1 MTAQEAEQRIHEQAW
16 IGRTPGLERTRELL
30 GRLGDPHMGL
40 KFVHITG
47 TNGKGSTA
55 AMVSSVLQ
63 KAGFKTGLYTSP
75 HLWYFGERFQIN
87 GVPIADTDLGR
98 ITELVLKAAQ
108 NMTDPATEFEL
119 MTAVAMVYFKE
130 QNCDIA
136 VLEVGL
142 GGRLDSTNI
151 IPAPEVAV
159 ITNLGLEHT
168 DQLGHTI
175 PLIAKE
181 KAGIIK
187 PGCRCVL
194 YHQSREA
201 EAVVEEVCREKGVE
215 LTVTDLASIQV
226 LEAGAQGQR
235 FLYRGVEYRIPMVGA
250 YQVRNASTAIEVVE
264 ALRRGGWMIA
274 QEALSQGLAKAA
286 WPGRMELAH
295 QKPDLIIDGGHN
307 PQCMEAIAQSLP
319 QLYPGKKI
327 RFLVGVM
334 GDKNYGETKATLPPR
349 AHSYVTLPPD
359 SPRALSAG
367 DLAAFLKGKGAQA
380 TPCESVEEG
389 LHTILAQ
396 SSPEDVICA
405 CGSLYMVGE
414 LRHLLGLC

>member
-16 IGRTPGLERTRELL
+16 IGRTPGLRRTRELL

-40 KFVHITG
+40 RFVHITG

-55 AMVSSVLQ
+55 AMVSGVLR
-63 KAGFKTGLYTSP
+63 KAGIKTGLYTSP
-75 HLWYFGERFQIN
+75 HLWRFGERFQVN
-87 GVPIADTDLGR
+87 GVPIADGDLGR
-98 ITELVLKAAQ
+98 ITERVLKAAE

-119 MTAVAMVYFKE
+119 MTAIAMVYFQE
-130 QNCDIA
+130 QYCGIV

-168 DQLGHTI
+168 EILGDTI
-175 PLIAKE
+175 PLIARE

-201 EAVVEEVCREKGVE
+201 EEVVEAVCREKGVE
-215 LTVTDLASIQV
+215 LTVTDTDSLRV
-226 LEAGAQGQR
+226 LEAGSRGQR
-235 FLYRGVEYRIPMVGA
+235 FLYRGREYAIPMVGA
-250 YQVRNASTAIEVVE
+250 YQVKNAATAIEVVE
-264 ALRRGGWMIA
+264 ALRRGGWDIPE
-274 QEALSQGLAKAA
+274 QALLEGLAGAV

-319 QLYPGKKI
+319 LLYPGKKI

-334 GDKNYGETKATLPPR
+334 ADKDYGDMMGRLLPL
-349 AHSYVTLPPD
+349 AKSFVTITPD
-359 SPRALSAG
+359 SPRALSAR
-367 DLAAFLKGKGAQA
+367 DLAAFLEGKGAQA

-389 LHTILAQ
+389 LRAVLAQ
-396 SSPEDVICA
+396 SAQEDVICA

>member
-16 IGRTPGLERTRELL
+16 IGRTPGLSRTRELL
-30 GRLGDPHMGL
+30 GRLGNPHLGL

-55 AMVSSVLQ
+55 AMVSSVLRR
-63 KAGFKTGLYTSP
+63 AGIKTGLYTSP
-75 HLWYFGERFQIN
+75 HLWHFGERFQVN
-87 GVPIADTDLGR
+87 GAPIADEDLGR
-98 ITELVLKAAQ
+98 ITETVLKAAE

-119 MTAVAMVYFKE
+119 MTAVAMVYFQE
-130 QNCDIA
+130 QNCGIV

-151 IPAPEVAV
+151 IPAPEAAV

-168 DQLGHTI
+168 DQLGDTI
-175 PLIAKE
+175 PLIARE

-201 EAVVEEVCREKGVE
+201 EEVVAEVCREQGVE
-215 LTVTDLASIQV
+215 LTVTDLDSLQV
-226 LEAGAQGQR
+226 LEADSRGQR
-235 FLYRGVEYRIPMVGA
+235 FLYRGEEYRIPMVGA
-250 YQVRNASTAIEVVE
+250 YQVRNAATAIEVVE
-264 ALRRGGWMIA
+264 ALRRGGWDVSR
-274 QEALSQGLAKAA
+274 EALLEGLAGAS

-295 QKPDLIIDGGHN
+295 QNPDLIIDGGHN

-319 QLYPGKKI
+319 LLYPGKKI

-334 GDKNYGETKATLPPR
+334 ADKDYGDMMGRLLPL
-349 AHSYVTLPPD
+349 AKSFVTLTPD
-359 SPRALSAG
+359 SPRALSAQ
-367 DLAAFLKGKGAQA
+367 DLAAFLREKGARA
-380 TPCESVEEG
+380 TPCQSVEEG

>member
-130 QNCDIA
+130 QNCDIV

-334 GDKNYGETKATLPPR
+334 GDKDYGDMMDKLLPL
-349 AHSYVTLPPD
+349 AHSFVTLTPD

>member
-16 IGRTPGLERTRELL
+16 IGRAPGLSRTRELL

-55 AMVSSVLQ
+55 AMVSSVLR
-63 KAGFKTGLYTSP
+63 KAGLKTGLYTSP
-75 HLWYFGERFQIN
+75 HLWHFGERFQVD
-87 GVPIADTDLGR
+87 GRPIADEDLGR
-98 ITELVLKAAQ
+98 ITETVLKAAE

-119 MTAVAMVYFKE
+119 MTAVAMVYFRE
-130 QNCDIA
+130 QRCDLV

-151 IPAPEVAV
+151 IPAPEAAV

-168 DQLGHTI
+168 DQLGDTI
-175 PLIAKE
+175 PLIARE

-201 EAVVEEVCREKGVE
+201 EEVVEEVCREKGVE
-215 LTVTDLASIQV
+215 LTVTDLDSLRV
-226 LEAGAQGQR
+226 LEADSRGQR
-235 FLYRGVEYRIPMVGA
+235 FTYRGAEYRIPMVGA
-250 YQVRNASTAIEVVE
+250 YQVRNAATAIEVVE
-264 ALRRGGWMIA
+264 ALRRGGWDISPKA
-274 QEALSQGLAKAA
+274 LQEGMAGAV

-295 QKPDLIIDGGHN
+295 QNPDLIIDGGHN

-319 QLYPGKKI
+319 LLYPGKKI
-327 RFLVGVM
+327 RFLTGVM
-334 GDKNYGETKATLPPR
+334 ADKDYPDMMGKLLPL
-349 AHSYVTLPPD
+349 AKSFHTITPD
-359 SPRALSAG
+359 SPRALSAE
-367 DLAAFLKGKGAQA
+367 DLAAFLRGKGAEA
-380 TPCESVEEG
+380 TPCRSVEEG
-389 LHTILAQ
+389 LRTILAQ
-396 SSPEDVICA
+396 STPEDVICA

>member
-130 QNCDIA
+130 QNCDIV

-334 GDKNYGETKATLPPR
+334 GDKDYGDMMDKLLPL
-349 AHSYVTLPPD
+349 AHSFVTLTPD

-367 DLAAFLKGKGAQA
+367 DLAAFLKRKGAQA

>member
-1 MTAQEAEQRIHEQAW
+1 MTAQEAEQKIHEQAW
-16 IGRTPGLERTRELL
+16 IGRTPGLDRTRELL
-30 GRLGDPHMGL
+30 GRLGTPHMGL

-55 AMVSSVLQ
+55 AMVSSVLR
-63 KAGFKTGLYTSP
+63 KAGLKTGLYTSP
-75 HLWYFGERFQIN
+75 HLWHFGERFQVN
-87 GVPIADTDLGR
+87 GAPIADEDLGR
-98 ITELVLKAAQ
+98 ITETVLEAARD
-108 NMTDPATEFEL
+108 MTDPATEFEL

-130 QNCDIA
+130 QRCDIV

-168 DQLGHTI
+168 EQLGNTI

-187 PGCRCVL
+187 TGCRCVL

-201 EAVVEEVCREKGVE
+201 EEVVEEVCREKGVE
-215 LTVTDLASIQV
+215 LTVTDLDSLQV
-226 LEAGAQGQR
+226 LEAGARGQR
-235 FLYRGVEYRIPMVGA
+235 FTYRGTEYHIPMVGS
-250 YQVRNASTAIEVVE
+250 YQVRNAATAIETVE
-264 ALRRGGWMIA
+264 ALRRGGWNITG
-274 QEALSQGLAKAA
+274 EALQKGLSSAS

-295 QKPDLIIDGGHN
+295 KAPDLIIDGGHN
-307 PQCMEAIAQSLP
+307 PQCMQALAQSLE
-319 QLYPGKKI
+319 QLFPGRKI
-327 RFLVGVM
+327 HFLVGVM
-334 GDKNYGETKATLPPR
+334 GDKDYPDMMGSLLPL
-349 AHSYVTLPPD
+349 AHSFVTITPD

-367 DLAAFLKGKGAQA
+367 DLAAFLEGKGAKA

-389 LHTILAQ
+389 LHTVLDQCA
-396 SSPEDVICA
+396 PEDVICA

>member
-334 GDKNYGETKATLPPR
+334 GDKNYGDMMDKLLPL
-349 AHSYVTLPPD
+349 AHSFVTLTPD

>member
-16 IGRTPGLERTRELL
+16 IGRTPGLDRTRELL

-55 AMVSSVLQ
+55 AMVSSVLR
-63 KAGFKTGLYTSP
+63 KAGWKTGLYTSP
-75 HLWYFGERFQIN
+75 HLWHFGERFQVN
-87 GVPIADTDLGR
+87 GAPIADEDLGR
-98 ITELVLKAAQ
+98 ITERVLKAAQ
-108 NMTDPATEFEL
+108 GMSDPATEFEL
-119 MTAVAMVYFKE
+119 MTAVAMVYFQE
-130 QNCDIA
+130 QNCDLV

-168 DQLGHTI
+168 DQLGDTLA
-175 PLIAKE
+175 LIAKE
-181 KAGIIK
+181 KAGIVK

-194 YHQSREA
+194 YHQSREV
-201 EAVVEEVCREKGVE
+201 EDVVEEVCRTLGVE
-215 LTVTDLASIQV
+215 LTKTDLDSVQI
-226 LEAGAQGQR
+226 LETSPAGQR
-235 FLYRGVEYRIPMVGA
+235 FSYRGETYQIPMVGA
-250 YQVRNASTAIEVVE
+250 YQVRNAATAIETVE
-264 ALRRGGWMIA
+264 ALRRGGWKISP
-274 QEALSQGLAKAA
+274 EALNQGLATAS
-286 WPGRMELAH
+286 WPGRMELARRN
-295 QKPDLIIDGGHN
+295 PDFIIDGGHN

-319 QLYPGKKI
+319 QLCPGKKI
-327 RFLVGVM
+327 HFLVGVM
-334 GDKNYGETKATLPPR
+334 GDKDYPDMMDKLLPL
-349 AHSYVTLPPD
+349 AHSFVTLTPD
-359 SPRALSAG
+359 SPRALSAE
-367 DLAAFLKGKGAQA
+367 DLAAFLEGKGAKA
-380 TPCESVEEG
+380 TPCTSVEEG
-389 LHTILAQ
+389 LRTILAQ

>member
-16 IGRTPGLERTRELL
+16 IGRTPGLSRTRELL
-30 GRLGDPHMGL
+30 ERLGNPHLGL

-55 AMVSSVLQ
+55 AMVSSVLR
-63 KAGFKTGLYTSP
+63 KAGVKTGLYTSP
-75 HLWYFGERFQIN
+75 HLWHFGERFQVN
-87 GVPIADTDLGR
+87 GQPIADGDLGR
-98 ITELVLKAAQ
+98 ITERVLKAAE

-119 MTAVAMVYFKE
+119 MTALAMVYFKE
-130 QNCDIA
+130 QHCGIV

-168 DQLGHTI
+168 QLLGDTI
-175 PLIAKE
+175 PLIARE

-201 EAVVEEVCREKGVE
+201 QEVVEEVCREKGVE
-215 LTVTDLASIQV
+215 LTVTDTDSLQV
-226 LEAGAQGQR
+226 LEAGVEGQR
-235 FLYRGVEYRIPMVGA
+235 FTYRGTEYRIPMVGA
-250 YQVRNASTAIEVVE
+250 YQARNAATAIEVVE
-264 ALRRGGWMIA
+264 ALRRGGWEIS
-274 QEALSQGLAKAA
+274 QEALHQGLAGAV
-286 WPGRMELAH
+286 WPGRMELARR
-295 QKPDLIIDGGHN
+295 KPDFIIDGGHN
-307 PQCMEAIAQSLP
+307 PQCMEAIAQSLT
-319 QLYPGKKI
+319 QLYPGRKI

-334 GDKNYGETKATLPPR
+334 GDKDYGDMMGRLLPL
-349 AHSYVTLPPD
+349 AKSFHTITPD

-367 DLAAFLKGKGAQA
+367 DLAAFLRGKGAEA
-380 TPCESVEEG
+380 TPCESVKEA
-389 LHTILAQ
+389 LHAVLAQ
-396 SSPEDVICA
+396 STPEDVICA

>member
-16 IGRTPGLERTRELL
+16 IGRTPGLDRTRELL
-30 GRLGDPHMGL
+30 GRLDDPHKDL

-55 AMVSSVLQ
+55 AMVSNVLRR
-63 KAGFKTGLYTSP
+63 AGLKTGLYTSP
-75 HLWYFGERFQIN
+75 HLWHFGERFQVN
-87 GVPIADTDLGR
+87 GTPIADEDLGR
-98 ITELVLKAAQ
+98 ITQRVLDAAQ

-119 MTAVAMVYFKE
+119 MTAVAMLYFKE
-130 QNCDIA
+130 QGCDLV

-159 ITNLGLEHT
+159 MTNLGLEHT
-168 DQLGHTI
+168 DQLGDTLE
-175 PLIAKE
+175 LIAKE

-187 PGCRCVL
+187 PGCRAVL
-194 YHQSREA
+194 YHQSREV
-201 EAVVEEVCREKGVE
+201 EQVVEDVCREKGVE
-215 LTVTDLASIQV
+215 LTITDLDSVKVDKICP
-226 LEAGAQGQR
+226 EGQY
-235 FLYRGVEYRIPMVGA
+235 FHYCGEEYHIPMVGG
-250 YQVRNASTAIEVVE
+250 YQVCNAATAIEVIK
-264 ALRRGGWMIA
+264 ALRRGGWDIPEQA
-274 QEALSQGLAKAA
+274 LQEGLSTAS

-295 QKPDLIIDGGHN
+295 RSPDVVIDGGHN

-327 RFLVGVM
+327 HFLVGVM
-334 GDKNYGETKATLPPR
+334 GDKDYPDMIGKILPL
-349 AHSYVTLPPD
+349 AHSFVTLTPD
-359 SPRALSAG
+359 SPRALSAQ
-367 DLAAFLKGKGAQA
+367 DLARFLEEKGAKA

-389 LHTILAQ
+389 LRTVLAQ
-396 SSPEDVICA
+396 AGPEEVICA

>member
-1 MTAQEAEQRIHEQAW
+1 MTAQEAEQKIHEQAW
-16 IGRTPGLERTRELL
+16 IGRAPGLERTRELL
-30 GRLGDPHMGL
+30 GRLGNAHMGL
-40 KFVHITG
+40 KYVHITG

-55 AMVSSVLQ
+55 AMVSSVLR
-63 KAGFKTGLYTSP
+63 KAGLKTGLYTSP
-75 HLWYFGERFQIN
+75 HLWRFGERFQVN
-87 GVPIADTDLGR
+87 GQPIADEDLGR
-98 ITELVLKAAQ
+98 ITEQVLEAAR

-119 MTAVAMVYFKE
+119 MTAVAMVYFQE
-130 QNCDIA
+130 QRCDIV

-168 DQLGHTI
+168 QQLGSTL

-201 EAVVEEVCREKGVE
+201 EEVVEEVCREKGVE
-215 LTVTDLASIQV
+215 LTVTDLDSLQV
-226 LEAGAQGQR
+226 LEAGAEGQR
-235 FLYRGVEYRIPMVGA
+235 FLYRGTQYRIPMVGD
-250 YQVRNASTAIEVVE
+250 YQVRNAAAAIETVQ
-264 ALRRGGWMIA
+264 ALRRGGWTITG
-274 QEALSQGLAKAA
+274 EALGEGLASAV

-295 QKPDLIIDGGHN
+295 KNPDLIIDGGHN
-307 PQCMEAIAQSLP
+307 PQCMQALAQSLE
-319 QLYPGKKI
+319 QLCPDKKI
-327 RFLVGVM
+327 HFLVGVM
-334 GDKNYGETKATLPPR
+334 GDKDYPAMMGSLLPL
-349 AHSYVTLPPD
+349 AHSFVTITPD

-367 DLAAFLKGKGAQA
+367 ELAAFLEGKGAKA
-380 TPCESVEEG
+380 TPCDSVEEG
-389 LHTILAQ
+389 LRTVLGQCAA
-396 SSPEDVICA
+396 EDVACA

>member
-16 IGRTPGLERTRELL
+16 IGRTPGLDRTRELL
-30 GRLGDPHMGL
+30 GRLDDPHKDL

-55 AMVSSVLQ
+55 AMVSNVLRR
-63 KAGFKTGLYTSP
+63 AGFKTGLYTSP
-75 HLWYFGERFQIN
+75 HLWHFGERFQVN
-87 GVPIADTDLGR
+87 GTPIADEDLGR
-98 ITELVLKAAQ
+98 ITQRVLDAAQ

-119 MTAVAMVYFKE
+119 MTGVAMLYFKE
-130 QNCDIA
+130 QGCDLV

-159 ITNLGLEHT
+159 MTNLGLEHT
-168 DQLGHTI
+168 DQLGDTLE
-175 PLIAKE
+175 LIAKE

-187 PGCRCVL
+187 PGCRAVL
-194 YHQSREA
+194 YHQSREV
-201 EAVVEEVCREKGVE
+201 EQVVEDVCREKGVE
-215 LTVTDLASIQV
+215 LTITDLDSVKVDKICP
-226 LEAGAQGQR
+226 EGQY
-235 FLYRGVEYRIPMVGA
+235 FHYCGEKYHIPMVGG
-250 YQVRNASTAIEVVE
+250 YQVCNAATAIEVIK
-264 ALRRGGWMIA
+264 ALRRGGWDIPE
-274 QEALSQGLAKAA
+274 QALREGLSTAS

-295 QKPDLIIDGGHN
+295 RSPDLVIDGGHN
-307 PQCMEAIAQSLP
+307 PQCMEAIAHSLP

-327 RFLVGVM
+327 HFLVGVM
-334 GDKNYGETKATLPPR
+334 GDKDYPDMIGKILPL
-349 AHSYVTLPPD
+349 AHSFVTLTPD
-359 SPRALSAG
+359 SPRALSAQ
-367 DLAAFLKGKGAQA
+367 DLARFLEEKGAKA

-389 LHTILAQ
+389 LRTVLAQ
-396 SSPEDVICA
+396 AGPEEVICA

>member
-16 IGRTPGLERTRELL
+16 IGREPGLERTRELL
-30 GRLGDPHMGL
+30 ERLGNPHLGL

-55 AMVSSVLQ
+55 AMVSSVLR
-63 KAGFKTGLYTSP
+63 KAGVKTGLYTSP
-75 HLWYFGERFQIN
+75 HLWHFGERFQVN
-87 GVPIADTDLGR
+87 GVPIADEDLGR
-98 ITELVLKAAQ
+98 ITEAVLKAAED
-108 NMTDPATEFEL
+108 MTDPATEFEL
-119 MTAVAMVYFKE
+119 MTAVAMVYFQE
-130 QNCDIA
+130 QRCGIV

-168 DQLGHTI
+168 DQLGDTI
-175 PLIAKE
+175 PLIARE

-187 PGCRCVL
+187 AGSRCVL

-201 EAVVEEVCREKGVE
+201 EEVVEEVCRDKGVE
-215 LTVTDLASIQV
+215 LTVTDLDSIQV
-226 LEAGAQGQR
+226 LEAGSRGQR
-235 FLYRGVEYRIPMVGA
+235 FLYRGAEYAIPMVGA
-250 YQVRNASTAIEVVE
+250 YQVRNAATAIEVVE
-264 ALRRGGWMIA
+264 ALRRGGWDLP
-274 QEALSQGLAKAA
+274 EKALLEGLAGAS

-295 QKPDLIIDGGHN
+295 QNPDLVIDGGHN

-319 QLYPGKKI
+319 LLYPDKKI
-327 RFLVGVM
+327 CFLVGVM
-334 GDKNYGETKATLPPR
+334 GDKDYPDMMGRLLPL
-349 AHSYVTLPPD
+349 AKSFVTITPD
-359 SPRALSAG
+359 SPRALSAE
-367 DLAAFLKGKGAQA
+367 DLAAFLEEKGAQA
-380 TPCESVEEG
+380 TPCQSVEEG
-389 LHTILAQ
+389 LRNILAQ
-396 SSPEDVICA
+396 SAPEDVICA

>member
-30 GRLGDPHMGL
+30 GRLGNPHMGL
-40 KFVHITG
+40 KFIHITG

-55 AMVSSVLQ
+55 AMVSSVLR
-63 KAGFKTGLYTSP
+63 KAGVKTGLYTSP
-75 HLWYFGERFQIN
+75 HLWHFGERFQVN
-87 GVPIADTDLGR
+87 GVPIADEDLGR
-98 ITELVLKAAQ
+98 ITELVLEAAQ
-108 NMTDPATEFEL
+108 DMTDPATEFEL

-130 QNCDIA
+130 QDCGIV

-168 DQLGHTI
+168 DQLGDTI

-201 EAVVEEVCREKGVE
+201 EEVVEEVCREQGVE
-215 LTVTDLASIQV
+215 LTITDTDSLQV
-226 LEAGAQGQR
+226 LQAGPQGHR
-235 FLYRGVEYRIPMVGA
+235 FLYRGREYRIPMVGA

-264 ALRRGGWMIA
+264 ALRRGGWNISE
-274 QEALSQGLAKAA
+274 EALQQGLAGAV

-295 QKPDLIIDGGHN
+295 KNPDLIIDGGHN

-327 RFLVGVM
+327 HFLVGVM
-334 GDKNYGETKATLPPR
+334 GDKDYGDMMDKLLPM
-349 AHSYVTLPPD
+349 AHSFVTLTPD

-367 DLAAFLKGKGAQA
+367 DLAAFLEGKGAKA
-380 TPCESVEEG
+380 TPCQNVEEG
-389 LHTILAQ
+389 LNTVLAQ
-396 SSPEDVICA
+396 SGPDDVICA